1 MVRDI
6 RIKPV
11 LNGFV
16 CEVGCQTVVFNDL
29 SDMTNQIKRY
39 YKNPEEVE
47 KEFIT
52 ACLNKTMGNPC
63 VPNPAYVTPP
73 QPMPTE
79 CSAVVGEPMRR

>member
-6 RIKPV
+6 IIKPV

-16 CEVGCQTVVFNDL
+16 CQVGCQTVVFNDL
-29 SDMTNQIKRY
+29 GEMTSLIKGY

-52 ACLNKTMGNPC
+52 NCLNKTMGNPYPC
-63 VPNPAYVTPP
+63 NPPP
-73 QPMPTE
+73 PMPQTPTE
-79 CSAVVGEPMRR
+79 CNAVAGEPVRR